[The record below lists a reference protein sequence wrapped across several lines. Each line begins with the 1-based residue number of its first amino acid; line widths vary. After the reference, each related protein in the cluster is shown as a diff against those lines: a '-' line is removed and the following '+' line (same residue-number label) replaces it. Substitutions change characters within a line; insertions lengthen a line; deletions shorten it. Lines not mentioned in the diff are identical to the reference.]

1 MSILSDI
8 AGKIKERVDA
18 ETAARGAAFA
28 ALQAA
33 HDASIVTFDAAV
45 EAAKNSSVA
54 DVASNTTAFNTA
66 EAAAD
71 AELAAAAAAV
81 RSNVE
86 AGIDSITEAVSDMN
100 TKGDAIQASINSNT
114 TAFND
119 ALAAHEANLG
129 DDSEFAA
136 GFAEGAA

>member
-18 ETAARGAAFA
+18 ETAAREAAFA
-28 ALQAA
+28 GLQAA
-33 HDASIVTFDAAV
+33 HDASIAEFDEAV
-45 EAAKNSSVA
+45 QTSVNA
-54 DVASNTTAFNTA
+54 SISDVAANTTAFNNA

-100 TKGDAIQASINSNT
+100 TKGAAIQASIESNT

-119 ALAAHEANLG
+119 ALAAHVANLG
-129 DDSEFAA
+129 DDTDFAT
-136 GFAEGAA
+136 GFAEGDA